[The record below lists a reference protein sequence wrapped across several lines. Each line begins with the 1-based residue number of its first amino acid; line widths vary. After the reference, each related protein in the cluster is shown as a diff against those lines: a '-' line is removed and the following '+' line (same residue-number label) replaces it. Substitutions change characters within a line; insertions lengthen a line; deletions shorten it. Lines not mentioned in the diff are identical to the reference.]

1 MKIAVDYWMK
11 ESSVEG
17 LTYPFIGVTGRQRG
31 GFELMT
37 YGIQDDA
44 ANDCANET
52 DMLNFDI
59 LMEQV

>member
-1 MKIAVDYWMK
+1 MVDLSIYWGASK
-11 ESSVEG
+11 
-17 LTYPFIGVTGRQRG
+17 TAR

-59 LMEQV
+59 LIEQVCLVVN